1 MRIAARRHR
10 VNFLFSHDGH
20 TFEKHSECA
29 EGQTTQVLCDEAD
42 HAQVEEQQ
50 PLEPSGDTE

>member
-1 MRIAARRHR
+1 M
-10 VNFLFSHDGH
+10 NFLFSHDGH